1 MRKPIWIGVAL
12 LLAIATILSIPFA
25 KRSKRN
31 LQVKAYF
38 QNAAG
43 LQVGAAVRIAGVEV
57 GGVTAIR
64 VRPELSDNPAEVS
77 ISLDRSY
84 MLNIPRDSVAS
95 LSTEGVLGPAFV
107 DIDIRKA
114 SGPPLQNG
122 AVLKTV
128 SVDSLTPKQFLDRM
142 SEIVQQKQHED
153 GKH

>member
-1 MRKPIWIGVAL
+1 MRKRIWIGVAL
-12 LLAIATILSIPFA
+12 LLAIAMILSIPLA

-57 GGVTAIR
+57 GRVTAIR
-64 VRPELSDNPAEVS
+64 VRPELRDTPAEVS
-77 ISLDRSY
+77 ISLGQSH
-84 MLNIPRDSVAS
+84 MLDIPRDSIAS
-95 LSTEGVLGPAFV
+95 LPTEGILGPAFV
-107 DIDIRKA
+107 DIDISKA

-128 SVDSLTPKQFLDRM
+128 SVDSITPKQFLDRM
-142 SEIVQQKQHED
+142 SEIIQQKQHED

>member
-1 MRKPIWIGVAL
+1 M
-12 LLAIATILSIPFA
+12 
-25 KRSKRN
+25 
-31 LQVKAYF
+31 
-38 QNAAG
+38 
-43 LQVGAAVRIAGVEV
+43 GAAVRIAGVEV

-64 VRPELSDNPAEVS
+64 VRPELRDNPAEVS

-128 SVDSLTPKQFLDRM
+128 SVDSITPKQFLDRM

>member
-1 MRKPIWIGVAL
+1 MRKRIWIGVAL

-57 GGVTAIR
+57 GRVTAIR
-64 VRPELSDNPAEVS
+64 VRPELRDNPAEVS

>member
-1 MRKPIWIGVAL
+1 M
-12 LLAIATILSIPFA
+12 
-25 KRSKRN
+25 
-31 LQVKAYF
+31 
-38 QNAAG
+38 
-43 LQVGAAVRIAGVEV
+43 

-64 VRPELSDNPAEVS
+64 VRPELRDNPAEVS

>member
-1 MRKPIWIGVAL
+1 MRKRIWIGVAL
-12 LLAIATILSIPFA
+12 LLAIATILSIPLA
-25 KRSKRN
+25 KRLKRN

>member
-1 MRKPIWIGVAL
+1 MRKRIWIGVAL
-12 LLAIATILSIPFA
+12 LLAIATILSIPLA
-25 KRSKRN
+25 KRLKRN

-64 VRPELSDNPAEVS
+64 VRPELRDNPAEVS

-142 SEIVQQKQHED
+142 SEIVQQKQHEGD
-153 GKH
+153 TH

>member
-1 MRKPIWIGVAL
+1 MRKRIWIGVAL
-12 LLAIATILSIPFA
+12 LLAIAMILSIPLA

-57 GGVTAIR
+57 GRVTAIR
-64 VRPELSDNPAEVS
+64 VRPELRDTPAEVS
-77 ISLDRSY
+77 ISLGQSH
-84 MLNIPRDSVAS
+84 MLDIPRDSIAS
-95 LSTEGVLGPAFV
+95 LPTEGILGPAFV
-107 DIDIRKA
+107 DIDISKA

-128 SVDSLTPKQFLDRM
+128 SVDSITPKQFLDRM

>member
-12 LLAIATILSIPFA
+12 LLVIATILSIPLA

-31 LQVKAYF
+31 VLIKAYF

-43 LQVGAAVRIAGVEV
+43 LQVGAPVRIAGVEV
-57 GGVTAIR
+57 GRVTVVR
-64 VRPELSDNPAEVS
+64 VRPELRENPAEVS
-77 ISLDRSY
+77 MSLEPPYARD
-84 MLNIPRDSVAS
+84 IPGDSIAS

-128 SVDSLTPKQFLDRM
+128 SVDSITPKQFLDRM
-142 SEIVQQKQHED
+142 SEIIQQKQHED

>member
-1 MRKPIWIGVAL
+1 MRKRIWIGVAL
-12 LLAIATILSIPFA
+12 LLAIATILSIPLA
-25 KRSKRN
+25 KRLKRN

-64 VRPELSDNPAEVS
+64 VRPELRDNPAEVS

>member
-1 MRKPIWIGVAL
+1 MRKGIWIGVAIL
-12 LLAIATILSIPFA
+12 ILLAVIVSIPLA

-38 QNAAG
+38 QNVAG
-43 LQVGAAVRIAGVEV
+43 LQVGAPVRIAGVDV
-57 GGVTAIR
+57 GRVTVIR
-64 VRPELSDNPAEVS
+64 VRPELRDNPAEVS
-77 ISLDRSY
+77 VSLDQSH
-84 MLNIPRDSVAS
+84 MLDIPRDSVAS
-95 LSTEGVLGPAFV
+95 LPTEGVLGPTFV
-107 DIDIRKA
+107 NIDISRA

-128 SVDSLTPKQFLDRM
+128 SVDNLTPKQFLDRM

>member
-1 MRKPIWIGVAL
+1 MRKRIWIGVAL
-12 LLAIATILSIPFA
+12 LLAIAMILSIPLA

-64 VRPELSDNPAEVS
+64 VRPELRDNPAEVS